1 MGYSKNGL
9 GECKKSG
16 DAECGHGYVGM
27 TINSQKI
34 CVCDEGYALDSKY
47 SCTECAVGYTK
58 NAVGE
63 CEKVGGGGD
72 GDGGNSGGDGN
83 GGDCLALF
91 SYYNPS
97 TSVSTGGSQN
107 YNVYLVGDF
116 NNWLDP
122 NGNTLTSPTKEH
134 YKMVTDGKG
143 NHVFVI
149 KVDKGKTYK
158 YKYYVDGWGENSWQ
172 TDPAGVSDSEGNSI
186 ANITSCG
193 MEFGETNNAGGSGK
207 CTATFTFYNQYTNV
221 GSGGTADFDVY
232 LVGEFND
239 WLKAVDGLIT
249 SPDKDQY
256 KMKSDGKGNHTITIE
271 VEEGKAYKYK
281 YYVSGWEGNSWQTD
295 PANSSVDG
303 EGNSIANID
312 ECGASF
318 GKAGGNGGGNDGGG
332 GDPVIPKGNLIKS
345 ISVTGQT
352 VTVNL
357 EDGVTITGVAGGV
370 SPQFSGS
377 TLTDTVNKNTRYNYD
392 ITTDK
397 GNVYAPV
404 WVEPTPFDWR
414 DALLYFAFTDRFFDG
429 DSSNNEPRTD
439 ATHDGTADA
448 RWLGGDFKGLKQ
460 KVEEGYFTN
469 LGVNTLWISSV
480 SMNTQGTS
488 QGTDNKSYSAYHSY
502 WPITT
507 FMTDSNQSEFQN
519 LSAIE
524 PHFGT
529 MDDLRALVDACHE
542 RGIRVLVD
550 FAANHVHRDSPIF
563 KNHKNWFN
571 DVDNAQLCDSNDN
584 WNRAPETCWF
594 SADLPD
600 IDYRNAEARKL
611 MVDHAIWLIKKTGVD
626 GFRVDAVKHM
636 HIQFIRDLRAAVDAL
651 FKNTGIMFYMV
662 GETFDGNPDKLNAYI
677 GPDLLHAQ
685 FDFAL
690 YFAITGMLKGDGNM
704 SAVFNA
710 GQTSISE
717 HSPYKSN
724 LMGTFIGNHDVA
736 RAISVAAGHSDAK
749 WAKNPEVTDPNAYL
763 KVKQALTML
772 LTQPGVPL
780 LYYGDEYGMEGAND
794 PDNRRMM
801 EFDKYNEQQGYMI
814 DYVSRLGKIRA
825 SQKAITRGKRTDIVR
840 DGNLWCYKMEHNGE
854 TVIVGIGGLDPRGK
868 TCPLGS
874 QKTLI
879 NLLSDD
885 QSEITTSELRFD
897 ANSRYQIYRVK

>member
-1 MGYSKNGL
+1 MKKSILCFAVATVLAGCADDSSHIDCGHGHAGGPFLCICDEGYMRDSRLSCTICDEGYIKNGL
-9 GECKKSG
+9 GECKK
-16 DAECGHGYVGM
+16 A
-27 TINSQKI
+27 N
-34 CVCDEGYALDSKY
+34 
-47 SCTECAVGYTK
+47 
-58 NAVGE
+58 
-63 CEKVGGGGD
+63 
-72 GDGGNSGGDGN
+72 GGDGN
-83 GGDCLALF
+83 GDCTALF
-91 SYYNPS
+91 SYYNPY
-97 TSVSTGGSQN
+97 TSVSTGGESDF
-107 YNVYLVGDF
+107 NVYLVGDF
-116 NNWLDP
+116 NDWLAPD
-122 NGNTLTSPTKEH
+122 GNTLTSPTKDH
-134 YKMVTDGKG
+134 YKMVADGKG
-143 NHVFVI
+143 NHVFLL
-149 KVDKGKTYK
+149 KVEKGKTYK
-158 YKYYVDGWGENSWQ
+158 YKYYVDGWDANSWQ

-193 MEFGETNNAGGSGK
+193 MEFGETNNAGNGK
-207 CTATFTFYNQYTNV
+207 CTATFTFYNQYTSV

-281 YYVSGWEGNSWQTD
+281 YYVSGWEGNAWQSD
-295 PANSSVDG
+295 PANPSVDG

-312 ECGASF
+312 ECGLSF
-318 GKAGGNGGGNDGGG
+318 GKAGGNDGGG

-352 VTVNL
+352 ITVNL
-357 EDGVTITGVAGGV
+357 EDGVNITGVAGGV
-370 SPQFSGS
+370 NPQFSGS

-397 GNVYAPV
+397 GDVYAPV

-677 GPDLLHAQ
+677 GSDLLHAQ

-801 EFDKYNEQQGYMI
+801 EFDNYNEQQGYMI

-874 QKTLI
+874 QTTLI

-885 QSEITTSELRFD
+885 HSEMTTSELRFD
-897 ANSRYQIYRVK
+897 AMSRYQIYRVK